1 MATSALEQVFID
13 AISKSTAVSGEIYD
27 GIKTVGSKAIDLAQK
42 EIPDIVEQLL
52 MWKMTEAIVGLVMYF
67 VIFGILLYLLIR
79 WWKTPEKPSDE
90 MQFLRAMGTGLFALA
105 LCFSAISPFN
115 DIMTIVKISVAPKIY
130 LIEYANDLVRRNIK

>member
-13 AISKSTAVSGEIYD
+13 TISKSTAVSGEIYE

-52 MWKMTEAIVGLVMYF
+52 MWKMTEAIVGLVLWIIVF
-67 VIFGILLYLLIR
+67 AIGLVLLIK
-79 WWKTPEKPSDE
+79 WWKKSDVRSDE
-90 MQFLRAMGTGLFALA
+90 AVFARCVSTILFAVA
-105 LCFSAISPFN
+105 LFASAISPYDN
-115 DIMTIVKISVAPKIY
+115 IMTIVKISVAPKIY